1 MQRATVN
8 LFADMG
14 NVQPATLMDGLTP
27 ATQMTDT
34 SPPTT
39 TITSPS
45 LGATFRT
52 VRPLLLTE
60 SGWQEVDFSQPV
72 TIDANTTYIAS
83 YFAPN
88 GHYSANSA
96 YFYTTPPMGT
106 NPTITTVNSP
116 PLQTP
121 RNTNGTVN
129 GFYSYSG
136 TPTFPTSTF
145 NAANYRVDPIFSPL
159 KRRSGNRTAS

>member
-1 MQRATVN
+1 M
-8 LFADMG
+8 FARTAG
-14 NVQPATLMDGLTP
+14 PNSNSGLIG
-27 ATQMTDT
+27 
-34 SPPTT
+34 SN
-39 TITSPS
+39 
-45 LGATFRT
+45 
-52 VRPLLLTE
+52 
-60 SGWQEVDFSQPV
+60 GWQKVDFSQPV
-72 TIDANTTYIAS
+72 TIGANTTYIAS

-116 PLQTP
+116 PLQAP

-129 GFYSYSG
+129 GVYSYAG

-145 NAANYRVDPIFSPL
+145 QCRELLGGPGLFPL
-159 KRRSGNRTAS
+159 KRRSGNRAAS